1 MNFWNEIIHY
11 LSFLQRPQVLSQIL
25 LILASLYILNFY
37 QNSSRQKPFFLLE
50 KQYKILIV
58 IALLLTIITLMMFV
72 NIPLGLFY
80 LFFIVC
86 LSSIIINKLELLLS
100 HRLNH
105 LSNLK
110 SLFLL
115 YMRLPLLIFSI
126 YLFFDFTGGYDRLV
140 DSKVVSVYG
149 ASLTV
154 GRLVDA
160 SIGSY
165 FIIALL
171 GIPYQFFFS
180 LFASFLNLGPRFAYI
195 VKILFRYLF
204 GLIGVLVILSY
215 LQINLGS
222 LYVAFGGLFIGLGLG
237 AQSFITNF
245 SSSLLLV
252 FEDLLRPGKKFIFD
266 GETCTITKVGFR
278 SVRLLR
284 LDSTELIV
292 PCSYFYEK
300 SVLIPPSES
309 NGSVYSN
316 ENVSLTSSF
325 LKIEISTSVTLE
337 MIKGLVLDSYNLASH
352 DISYKKPYVFI
363 SMITKD
369 LAYYTVEY
377 YFAST
382 QNGQDFAKRLICEI
396 NNKLKSCEVDGKLIA
411 TYNLIVSS

>member
-25 LILASLYILNFY
+25 LILASLYMLNFY
-37 QNSSRQKPFFLLE
+37 QNSSRQKPFFLLK
-50 KQYKILIV
+50 KQSKILIV
-58 IALLLTIITLMMFV
+58 IALLLTITLLMFV
-72 NIPLGLFY
+72 NIPFGLYYIFS
-80 LFFIVC
+80 IVC
-86 LSSIIINKLELLLS
+86 LSSITINKLELILS

-110 SLFLL
+110 RLFLL
-115 YMRLPLLIFSI
+115 YIRLPLLIYSI

-140 DSKVVSVYG
+140 DSTVVSVYG

-171 GIPYQFFFS
+171 DIPYQFFFS

-195 VKILFRYLF
+195 LKTLFRYLF

-222 LYVAFGGLFIGLGLG
+222 LYVAFGGLFIGLGFG
-237 AQSFITNF
+237 AQSFLRNF
-245 SSSLLLV
+245 SSSLFLV

-292 PCSYFYEK
+292 PCSYFYEQ
-300 SVLIPPSES
+300 SILIPPSES
-309 NGSVYSN
+309 NKSVYLS
-316 ENVSLTSSF
+316 ENVNLTSSF
-325 LKIEISTSVTLE
+325 LKIEISSSVTLE
-337 MIKGLVLDSYNLASH
+337 MIKVLVLDSYNLASH
-352 DISYKKPYVFI
+352 DISYKKPYIFI

-382 QNGQDFAKRLICEI
+382 QNGQDFANRLICEI